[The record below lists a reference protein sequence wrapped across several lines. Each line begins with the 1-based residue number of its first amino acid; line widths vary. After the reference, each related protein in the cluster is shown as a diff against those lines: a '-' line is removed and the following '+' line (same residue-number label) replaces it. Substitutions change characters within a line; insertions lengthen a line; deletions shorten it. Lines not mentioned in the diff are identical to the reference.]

1 MRFSRTAENF
11 EKACIRHEAAD
22 RVISQAGTR
31 REKNFGF
38 IA

>member
-1 MRFSRTAENF
+1 MRFSRAAD

-31 REKNFGF
+31 RAKNFGF